1 MPGGNVGD
9 FMRHDCGQLGFIIGR
24 EDQAAVH
31 IEETAG
37 QGECVDLIRLD
48 DLDRERNLRIRV
60 SNEVL
65 ADAVDILVDGRIFN
79 KLHLALD
86 FRSELASHLNFFL
99 QREEIQTALVDV
111 PVTDVLHIGILL
123 FAFLLGFGFVL
134 ILILILGRRVGL
146 VAVVVLGKQRHR
158 NRDHEC

>member
-31 IEETAG
+31 IEETARE
-37 QGECVDLIRLD
+37 GECVDLIRLD

-65 ADAVDILVDGRIFN
+65 ADALVWSLLSFWANSGTGIATTNARKSI
-79 KLHLALD
+79 
-86 FRSELASHLNFFL
+86 R
-99 QREEIQTALVDV
+99 
-111 PVTDVLHIGILL
+111 PVRATL
-123 FAFLLGFGFVL
+123 
-134 ILILILGRRVGL
+134 
-146 VAVVVLGKQRHR
+146 
-158 NRDHEC
+158 

>member
-24 EDQAAVH
+24 EDQA
-31 IEETAG
+31 
-37 QGECVDLIRLD
+37 
-48 DLDRERNLRIRV
+48 
-60 SNEVL
+60 
-65 ADAVDILVDGRIFN
+65 
-79 KLHLALD
+79 
-86 FRSELASHLNFFL
+86 
-99 QREEIQTALVDV
+99 
-111 PVTDVLHIGILL
+111 DVLHIGIFL

-158 NRDHEC
+158 NRDHECQEKHTPCSGNLMTHVVFSAGKLGSS